1 MFEMK
6 SSAALLLFGDAKVQ
20 GTHMTVRV
28 ERDGWSG
35 FNKDTELTEKC

>member
-6 SSAALLLFGDAKVQ
+6 SSAVLLLFGDAKVQ

-28 ERDGWSG
+28 ERDVVGG
-35 FNKDTELTEKC
+35 FQQGYGID